1 MKFGIIKFISL
12 FLSSN
17 FFVQKLARLPK
28 MLCHL
33 QSGHPESFTWPKNK
47 NTDTGGVIK
56 VNGISVHEKRHLPPE
71 KCRFSMI

>member
-28 MLCHL
+28 ILYHL
-33 QSGHPESFTWPKNK
+33 QSGRSEPFTWPKNK
-47 NTDTGGVIK
+47 NRDYGA
-56 VNGISVHEKRHLPPE
+56 R
-71 KCRFSMI
+71 R